1 MKKRLKLGDIYG
13 FQYFEEKRIY
23 KLICGN
29 RKRIKNNGLPECF
42 RFNSYSEWKNYVW
55 SKYEKCN
62 CQQLNNFLHFL
73 QMQLRKI
80 KPAQQFRDLIYVPI
94 MVALI
99 TQMIA
104 EMPSLKNQEIEINT
118 SVTAKVA
125 FIFVVIIAIFSI
137 FIFVRDM
144 LYSFNSKSEDKDMY
158 EDYISIIQE
167 IIQSKENEEK

>member
-1 MKKRLKLGDIYG
+1 MKKLKLGDIYG
-13 FQYFEEKRIY
+13 FQYAEEKRIY
-23 KLICGN
+23 KIICGKSK
-29 RKRIKNNGLPECF
+29 RKKGDLPDCF
-42 RFNSYSEWKNYVW
+42 RYYSYSEWKDYVW
-55 SKYEKCN
+55 SKYKKYN
-62 CQQLNNFLHFL
+62 CEQLNNFLHYL
-73 QMQLRKI
+73 KMQLRKI

-104 EMPSLKNQEIEINT
+104 EMPSLKNQKIEINT

-125 FIFVVIIAIFSI
+125 FILVVIIAIYSI

>member
-1 MKKRLKLGDIYG
+1 MLK
-13 FQYFEEKRIY
+13 KRIY
-23 KLICGN
+23 NIICGKSK
-29 RKRIKNNGLPECF
+29 RKKGNFPDCF
-42 RFNSYSEWKNYVW
+42 RYYSYSEWKDYVW
-55 SKYEKCN
+55 SKYKKYN
-62 CQQLNNFLHFL
+62 CEQLNNFLHYL
-73 QMQLRKI
+73 KMQLRKI

-99 TQMIA
+99 TQVIA
-104 EMPSLKNQEIEINT
+104 EMPSLKNQKIETNT

>member
-1 MKKRLKLGDIYG
+1 
-13 FQYFEEKRIY
+13 
-23 KLICGN
+23 
-29 RKRIKNNGLPECF
+29 
-42 RFNSYSEWKNYVW
+42 
-55 SKYEKCN
+55 
-62 CQQLNNFLHFL
+62 
-73 QMQLRKI
+73 
-80 KPAQQFRDLIYVPI
+80 

-99 TQMIA
+99 TQVIA
-104 EMPSLKNQEIEINT
+104 EMPSLKNQKIETNT

-167 IIQSKENEEK
+167 IIQSKENEGKLK

>member
-1 MKKRLKLGDIYG
+1 MKKLKLGDIYG
-13 FQYFEEKRIY
+13 FQYAEEKRIY
-23 KLICGN
+23 KIICGKSK
-29 RKRIKNNGLPECF
+29 RKKGDLPDCF
-42 RFNSYSEWKNYVW
+42 RYYSYSEWKDYVW
-55 SKYEKCN
+55 SKYKKYN
-62 CQQLNNFLHFL
+62 CEQLNNFLHYL
-73 QMQLRKI
+73 KMQLRKI

-104 EMPSLKNQEIEINT
+104 EMPSLKNQKIEINT

-125 FIFVVIIAIFSI
+125 FILVVIIAIFSI